1 MRFPIGF
8 ALLLACFVP
17 ALPAAPAATPPAASA
32 PGIRLFVSPQGN
44 DAAKGD
50 SPARAFATLSRARD
64 EIRRLKTSAPLPP
77 GGVTV
82 ELAGG
87 SYLLTESFA
96 LTAEDSGTATAPIVY
111 RARAGETP
119 RLLGGRTIP
128 LDRLRPV
135 ADPAWRRRLAPEAA
149 DHILTLDLAAV
160 SLSAVASFPPVFDDQ
175 GGLFE
180 VFADGARQP
189 LSRWPND
196 GFATMKRVLV
206 TGDGKTPG
214 TFEYTDDRPA
224 RWTEN
229 SYIWLKGQW
238 RVGWEDPAIRVAKI
252 DPAARTIAFAAGIP
266 NGIGYK
272 YITNPDGSRPGNGKE
287 PWQALNLPEE
297 IDRPGEW
304 AVDFASRQLFIWLP
318 DGVRELTIT
327 QLTDPLI
334 TAKDVAHL
342 DLVGLDLGYSL
353 GNGLVAENVDSLR
366 LLGSR
371 IHHIAGTAVQLHG
384 LRSVIQSN
392 DLHDLGAGGV
402 LVSGG
407 DSRQLLSSENII
419 LNNNIHHYG
428 MLRAQY
434 SAGVDVGFGGASNHR
449 GRRDAVGVL
458 VAHNR
463 IHDAPRDAILV
474 NGQNHTFEYNEVSA
488 CGFGSADTGSFYSWL
503 DWTIRGVVIR
513 YNYLYDTVGG
523 VNPDDGASGFHV
535 YGNVIAGPRTGVWI
549 ASGPDHIVE
558 NNIFI
563 KDEGPVFG
571 LDDRGSGRGY
581 ATNKTLLKRVAAM
594 AMNTPPWSVRFPG
607 LAARLA
613 DRPEL
618 PRGTRFER
626 NLIVIPKGEPIQ
638 NKISGKNAKNP
649 DLLTVAD
656 NWVSPTDP
664 GFVNA
669 AAGNFALKPN
679 SPAFKNIP
687 GFKPIPFDQIGLKL
701 DEYRTTVPPRPVFK
715 GSPPPAATQPDQDR
729 NFGT

>member
-1 MRFPIGF
+1 MFRPNRLLPLIATF
-8 ALLLACFVP
+8 A
-17 ALPAAPAATPPAASA
+17 ALVTALGAAPLT
-32 PGIRLFVSPQGN
+32 LYVSPGG
-44 DAAKGD
+44 KD
-50 SPARAFATLSRARD
+50 SADGKMPARAFATLERARD
-64 EIRRLKTSAPLPP
+64 EIRRLKSSGSLPK
-77 GGVTV
+77 GGVIV

-87 SYLLTESFA
+87 VYLRTASFE
-96 LTAEDSGTATAPIVY
+96 LTAEDSGTATSPVVY
-111 RARAGETP
+111 RSASPSQPA
-119 RLLGGRTIP
+119 RLLGGRTVSLSDFRRPSKPALIS
-128 LDRLRPV
+128 RL
-135 ADPAWRRRLAPEAA
+135 DPAARPHVVA
-149 DHILTLDLAAV
+149 LDLAAAG
-160 SLSAVASFPPVFDDQ
+160 LSSVPEFPAVFDDQ

-180 VFADGARQP
+180 VFADGARLP
-189 LSRWPND
+189 LSRWPNE
-196 GFATMKRVLV
+196 GFAVMKRVLV
-206 TGDGKTPG
+206 NGTNRSPG
-214 TFEYTDDRPA
+214 TFEYSDDRPA

-229 SYIWLKGQW
+229 SHVWLKGQW

-252 DPAARTIAFAAGIP
+252 DPAARTIAFAAGIQ

-272 YITNPDGSRPGNGKE
+272 YITNPDGTRPGNGKE
-287 PWQALNLPEE
+287 PWHALNLLEE

-304 AVDFASRQLFIWLP
+304 AVDFASRTLFLWPP
-318 DGVRELTIT
+318 DGLREVTIT
-327 QLTDPLI
+327 QLADPLI
-334 TAKDVAHL
+334 KATGAAHV
-342 DLVGLDLGYSL
+342 DFVRLDLGYSL
-353 GNGLVAENVDSLR
+353 GNGLVAENVDSVR

-371 IHHIAGTAVQLHG
+371 IHHIAGTAVILNG
-384 LRSVIQSN
+384 SRSVVQSN
-392 DLHDLGAGGV
+392 DLHDLGSGGV

-407 DSRQLLSSENII
+407 DSRTLVSSENQI
-419 LNNNIHHYG
+419 LNNHIHHYG
-428 MLRAQY
+428 VLRAQY

-474 NGQNHTFEYNEVSA
+474 NGQDHVFEFNEVSA

-503 DWTIRGVVIR
+503 DWTIRNVVIR
-513 YNYLYDTVGG
+513 HNYLYDTVGG
-523 VNPDDGASGFHV
+523 VNPDDGATGFHV

-581 ATNKTLLKRVAAM
+581 ATNKHLLGRRDAM
-594 AMNTPPWSVRFPG
+594 KMDTPPWSVRFPG

-626 NLIVIPKGEPIQ
+626 NLIVIPKGDAIQ
-638 NKISGKNAKNP
+638 NKLSKKNRDNP
-649 DLLTVAD
+649 ELLTVAD
-656 NWVSPTDP
+656 NWVTPTDP

-669 AAGNFALKPN
+669 AAGDFSLRPN
-679 SPAFKNIP
+679 SETFRRIP
-687 GFKPIPFDQIGLKL
+687 GFKPVPFDRIGLRV
-701 DEYRTTVPPRPVFK
+701 DEYRASIPPRPAFK
-715 GSPPPAATQPDQDR
+715 GTPPPPATQPDQDR